1 MLVTCGVPWFSAC
14 APHNIRKVLRY
25 PALEDSRRRS
35 RLSRENAAELP
46 ASCCS
51 SDQSVASSQFRQRHD
66 DVAYENLGT
75 VDLRIA
81 PIQAR
86 IEATGQSLV
95 VDRAIRFIERHVADG
110 VRPGIGQ
117 VY

>member
-51 SDQSVASSQFRQRHD
+51 SDQSIASSQFRQRHD

-86 IEATGQSLV
+86 IAAAGQGLV
-95 VDRAIRFIERHVADG
+95 VDRNLCFIPPHSVD
-110 VRPGIGQ
+110 I
-117 VY
+117 